1 MWSSVGFSTSAV
13 LHNCYHYLVPELFQQ
28 AERKAHTPRALRPI
42 PLPQAR
48 ATSKL
53 LSAVDLP
60 FRRVHINGSTH
71 DAAFCVWLPTLAK
84 RRWKKRESR
93 ISFVMLTL

>member
-13 LHNCYHYLVPELFQQ
+13 LHNCYHYLVPELFQH
-28 AERKAHTPRALRPI
+28 AERKAHTPRVVRPLLL

-60 FRRVHINGSTH
+60 FWRVHINGSTH
-71 DAAFCVWLPTLAK
+71 DAAFCAWLPTLAN
-84 RRWKKRESR
+84 RR
-93 ISFVMLTL
+93 